1 MNEENVVETNE
12 EQIQGVVEK
21 TRNNVPA
28 KEVSKWSMVIA
39 AIWIGGLSL
48 LKAFWGLIAKSPD
61 PFGLSIKEIVFS
73 GVALG
78 FPRTRGG
85 VSYTDIHNKDNTEFS
100 PHTRGCFPASEKAEN
115 KEVVFP
121 AHAGVFL
128 QERILETDKLGF
140 PRTRGGVSLEKSRV
154 EIKGVFSPHTR
165 GCFHKE
171 VF

>member
-12 EQIQGVVEK
+12 EQIQGVIEK

-73 GVALG
+73 GVALAAVFTPVYFSIFMDKIRDTKLG
-78 FPRTRGG
+78 AEETRGYYG
-85 VSYTDIHNKDNTEFS
+85 GYNK
-100 PHTRGCFPASEKAEN
+100 
-115 KEVVFP
+115 
-121 AHAGVFL
+121 
-128 QERILETDKLGF
+128 
-140 PRTRGGVSLEKSRV
+140 
-154 EIKGVFSPHTR
+154 
-165 GCFHKE
+165 
-171 VF
+171 